1 MGIRIILIDRGTGGA
16 WGGWPTHFLKKIR
29 ALALRLSVW
38 LGPPS
43 SNYVPP
49 SMKFI
54 LIISL
59 YPTTDTCIFTT
70 KWTTQGLSETPAV
83 RYTVD
88 SCGTAIVLVE

>member
-1 MGIRIILIDRGTGGA
+1 MMRWTLM
-16 WGGWPTHFLKKIR
+16 LR
-29 ALALRLSVW
+29 ALPL
-38 LGPPS
+38 LGPTT